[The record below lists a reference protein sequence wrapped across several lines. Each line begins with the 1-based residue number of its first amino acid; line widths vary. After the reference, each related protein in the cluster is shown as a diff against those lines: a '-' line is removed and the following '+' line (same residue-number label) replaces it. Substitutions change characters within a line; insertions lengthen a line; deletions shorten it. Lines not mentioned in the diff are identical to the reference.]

1 LKVAAYGAAAKGNTL
16 LNFAGVDAGD
26 IAFVVDRNP
35 AKQGRF
41 MPGSHIPIVGED
53 RLISDQPDRVVIL
66 PWNIETEI
74 RTQLTF
80 ISDWGGQFVT
90 RDSEAGDKKL
100 AAKVE
105 VELTEKKTKVPTAL
119 TRKSGG

>member
-1 LKVAAYGAAAKGNTL
+1 MEHR
-16 LNFAGVDAGD
+16 
-26 IAFVVDRNP
+26 DRNQDP
-35 AKQGRF
+35 AYLYQ
-41 MPGSHIPIVGED
+41 
-53 RLISDQPDRVVIL
+53 RLGWTVRD
-66 PWNIETEI
+66 
-74 RTQLTF
+74 
-80 ISDWGGQFVT
+80 